1 MISVAHRRMALRRSG
16 RSVEKGLT
24 FPQIDSK
31 MSPTW
36 GPSCSV
42 LECMVVPTTQS
53 VCRPRDWRETLSI
66 HEVARRAKV
75 SIATVSRTI
84 NGVPTVAP
92 QLSRRVWKVVEE
104 LGYYP
109 NTQARSLVSGRSR
122 IFGLIV
128 SEITNPFFPE
138 IVQGF
143 EDVAVQH
150 DYEILTGSTVHDP
163 RRLAQAVRRMI
174 ERRVDGVAIV
184 TFGMEEALFE
194 DLNSRNIPLVFI
206 DVGPPLPRVSNIRI
220 DYLHGIR
227 QAVQHLG
234 ALRHQRIAFI
244 SGPLTLK
251 TAVARQRAFL
261 QSMEEI
267 GLSVAPEYLI
277 EGTHTM
283 EGGIEVLKRIASF
296 SRRPTAVVC
305 SNDMT
310 AIGVMRQSYEEGI
323 RIPQDL
329 SVVGFDDIRIA
340 QFMTPPLTTVRM
352 SQTEIARLAFQALL
366 AEVQRKSPAPEG
378 TEYVLR
384 TSLVLRDSTA
394 LASKSS
400 RARSAAKS
408 RAAG

>member
-1 MISVAHRRMALRRSG
+1 
-16 RSVEKGLT
+16 
-24 FPQIDSK
+24 
-31 MSPTW
+31 MS
-36 GPSCSV
+36 
-42 LECMVVPTTQS
+42 TTQA
-53 VCRPRDWRETLSI
+53 VYRDKDWSERLSI

-84 NGVPTVAP
+84 NGVPSVAP

-109 NTQARSLVSGRSR
+109 NTQARALVSGRSR

-128 SEITNPFFPE
+128 TEITNPFFPE

-143 EDVAVQH
+143 EDVAVQNN
-150 DYEILTGSTVHDP
+150 YEILTGSTVHDP
-163 RRLAQAVRRMI
+163 KRLAHSVRRMI
-174 ERRVDGVAIV
+174 ERRVDGVAVV

-194 DLNSRNIPLVFI
+194 DLKSRNIPLVFI
-206 DVGPPLPRVSNIRI
+206 DVGPSLPRVSNIRI

-244 SGPLTLK
+244 SGPLAFK

-267 GLSVAPEYLI
+267 GLRVDPEFLI

-283 EGGIEVLKRIASF
+283 EGGIDAMKKILAVPK
-296 SRRPTAVVC
+296 RPTAVVC

-310 AIGVMRQSYEEGI
+310 AIGVMRQSYEAGI
-323 RIPQDL
+323 RIPHEL
-329 SVVGFDDIRIA
+329 SVIGFDDIRIA

-352 SQTEIARLAFQALL
+352 SQSEIARMAFQALL
-366 AEVQRKSPAPEG
+366 AEVNRKAPSPEG
-378 TEYVLR
+378 TEFVLR

-394 LASKSS
+394 LAPKSS
-400 RARSAAKS
+400 RARKSA
-408 RAAG
+408 